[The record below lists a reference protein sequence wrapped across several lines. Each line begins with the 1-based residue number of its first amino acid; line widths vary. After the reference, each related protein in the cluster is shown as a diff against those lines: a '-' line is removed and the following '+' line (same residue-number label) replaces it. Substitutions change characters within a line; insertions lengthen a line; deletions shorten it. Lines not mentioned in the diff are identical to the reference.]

1 MRTFVPDCTCWSL
14 LLTALAIRL
23 RYKPTYDKLR
33 VLIINKGIR
42 KSLAR
47 KNGNESPIWSWKNS
61 VVIRGIRLITGRS
74 ARYFKPLLSPLILF
88 YHNVLGRAN
97 KLVFISN

>member
-1 MRTFVPDCTCWSL
+1 MHAFVPDCTCWSL

-33 VLIINKGIR
+33 VLIINKDVR

-47 KNGNESPIWSWKNS
+47 KNGNKIPSGAGTTPWAYYCW
-61 VVIRGIRLITGRS
+61 
-74 ARYFKPLLSPLILF
+74 
-88 YHNVLGRAN
+88 
-97 KLVFISN
+97 